1 MQHTDIAS
9 DALEY
14 AMKNGA
20 EEASIKLSTGSG
32 FSVVS
37 QNQAIDLVEQFNDQS
52 FSISIY
58 IGKAIGSASTNDFSE
73 EQLRMTI
80 EKALSLSRLT
90 EKDDCNGLAEKDLMA
105 TEVKDLELYQ
115 PSGLT
120 IKQAQEMAIECEGAA
135 FDVNDLVVNSEGAT
149 VGSYESHSVYL
160 NSHGFIGETESTG
173 HNVSCVAIAQKDGQ
187 MEMDYDYSSTRGL
200 DDLSDPVSIGQSAGN
215 RAVSNLGSRKLK
227 TQKAPVLLS
236 PRISKSLISH
246 LLNAISGTSLYRKS
260 SFLVDKIDEK
270 ILPSFVQIYE
280 DPHLK
285 RGFSSTYFDGEGVQT
300 NPRGLIEDG
309 HLRGY
314 LLSSYSARRL
324 GLETTANAGG
334 HHNIIVQNSV
344 DEDLNSIIKDM
355 KYGFLV
361 TGFIGSGVNIVN
373 GDYSRGAN
381 GFWVENGEIAYP
393 VNEVTVAGN
402 LTDMFSK
409 IQKIGN
415 DPETDGSVFCGTVLI
430 DELMIAGE

>member
-402 LTDMFSK
+402 LTDMFPK

>member
-1 MQHTDIAS
+1 
-9 DALEY
+9 
-14 AMKNGA
+14 
-20 EEASIKLSTGSG
+20 
-32 FSVVS
+32 
-37 QNQAIDLVEQFNDQS
+37 
-52 FSISIY
+52 
-58 IGKAIGSASTNDFSE
+58 
-73 EQLRMTI
+73 
-80 EKALSLSRLT
+80 
-90 EKDDCNGLAEKDLMA
+90 
-105 TEVKDLELYQ
+105 
-115 PSGLT
+115 
-120 IKQAQEMAIECEGAA
+120 MAIECEGAA

>member
-1 MQHTDIAS
+1 MQHTNIAS